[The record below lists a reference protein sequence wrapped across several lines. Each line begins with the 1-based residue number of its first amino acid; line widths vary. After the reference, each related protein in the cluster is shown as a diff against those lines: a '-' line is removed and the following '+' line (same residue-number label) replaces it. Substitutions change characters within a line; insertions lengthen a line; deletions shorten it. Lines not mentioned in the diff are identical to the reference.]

1 MSWPKARDECKKMG
15 MELVSME
22 TEEENNCVKKLL
34 RDAGPHRA
42 ISQFIV

>member
-1 MSWPKARDECKKMG
+1 MSWPKAREECKKIG

-34 RDAGPHRA
+34 KDAGLHETK
-42 ISQFIV
+42 SQF